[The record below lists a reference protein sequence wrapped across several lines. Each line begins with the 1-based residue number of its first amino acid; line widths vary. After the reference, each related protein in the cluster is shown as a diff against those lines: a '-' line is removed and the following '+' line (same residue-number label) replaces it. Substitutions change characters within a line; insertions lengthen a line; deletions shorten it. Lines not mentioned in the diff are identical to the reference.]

1 MRCGCEPLATSFN
14 ERFDEALRAT
24 RRKVDVIYHRR
35 ERRFR
40 QEYDLRGPF
49 DAAIDRLGDWRWNEG
64 YDPYNPPLRPDPRKA
79 RAALRGGQKGE
90 GR

>member
-49 DAAIDRLGDWRWNEG
+49 E
-64 YDPYNPPLRPDPRKA
+64 
-79 RAALRGGQKGE
+79 RAAAKGGAS
-90 GR
+90 

>member
-49 DAAIDRLGDWRWNEG
+49 E
-64 YDPYNPPLRPDPRKA
+64 
-79 RAALRGGQKGE
+79 RAAAGAKR
-90 GR
+90 

>member
-1 MRCGCEPLATSFN
+1 MMRCGCAPLATSFN
-14 ERFDEALRAT
+14 ERFDEALRAS

-49 DAAIDRLGDWRWNEG
+49 ERDAA
-64 YDPYNPPLRPDPRKA
+64 
-79 RAALRGGQKGE
+79 RGGE
-90 GR
+90 